1 MKTTRQFL
9 LLLLVAPAI
18 FSFTGC
24 GSQNEVIEVTDEAK
38 SLYDEAGSRAESMS
52 EAAMKEDR

>member
-18 FSFTGC
+18 LSFTGC

-38 SLYDEAGSRAESMS
+38 SLYDDAGARAESMTT
-52 EAAMKEDR
+52 AAMKEDR